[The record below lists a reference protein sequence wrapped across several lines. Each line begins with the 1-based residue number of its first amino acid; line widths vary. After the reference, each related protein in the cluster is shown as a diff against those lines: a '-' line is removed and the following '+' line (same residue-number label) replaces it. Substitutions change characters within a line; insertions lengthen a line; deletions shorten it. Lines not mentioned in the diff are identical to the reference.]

1 MGDKRELHVT
11 RRSLVRRGSAV
22 AAALAMPT
30 YIRRA
35 WAAED
40 TVTIMG
46 LETAALDDWSAFEK
60 AAGVTIKFEV
70 MNSHPGLFREEVI
83 ASAAGDRVDI
93 LLLAGGI
100 EDALGEKGLF
110 LPIDGKEIPSW
121 ARIPETVLGSPLA
134 QGPAGTQY
142 GLPVVMNADSFAY
155 YPDELNEDEPLSYSV
170 LFESEKTRGRVA
182 LEDNWMTT
190 FPMAASY
197 VSTSGRHPVADPAD
211 MTADEA
217 KAVADYLIERKKA
230 GQFRSFWSSWEESV
244 SLLASKDVIA
254 INCWEPAALEVQ
266 KAGGAVR
273 YATTVEGYNK
283 WMICAY
289 VPTQVVGRNKYGAV
303 AKVLEGFLGGLYA
316 ARMATRSG
324 YATAIPEA
332 GLAFAKENNLP
343 ATEVAAIEANIRK
356 VSTKFAARQFWQTP
370 APKNME
376 AIKSEFSRFR
386 NA

>member
-1 MGDKRELHVT
+1 
-11 RRSLVRRGSAV
+11 
-22 AAALAMPT
+22 
-30 YIRRA
+30 
-35 WAAED
+35 
-40 TVTIMG
+40 
-46 LETAALDDWSAFEK
+46 
-60 AAGVTIKFEV
+60 
-70 MNSHPGLFREEVI
+70 
-83 ASAAGDRVDI
+83 
-93 LLLAGGI
+93 
-100 EDALGEKGLF
+100 
-110 LPIDGKEIPSW
+110 
-121 ARIPETVLGSPLA
+121 
-134 QGPAGTQY
+134 
-142 GLPVVMNADSFAY
+142 
-155 YPDELNEDEPLSYSV
+155 
-170 LFESEKTRGRVA
+170 
-182 LEDNWMTT
+182 MTT